1 MNRSDFVAII
11 HKPFSFSSDWIFT
24 RKISFHFAFVFF
36 FIPKCLHL
44 FAEPQ
49 HLKSSLRFY
58 LDTASMQLSCNAIT
72 IKRTLSTTHNYVRT
86 VFYVQIW
93 SWTVQKW
100 HTSEASLSSRVSM
113 QCGFFV
119 HKVAHAAA
127 NGTNWVGS
135 LHCHKHAHTCTRSVF
150 LWTNL
155 DFHLQS
161 KPLALWD
168 NKKNCYKKNDNSS
181 LHEKKQWVYSRIL
194 LDRITH
200 VHIIQWAQIHA
211 C

>member
-24 RKISFHFAFVFF
+24 RKISFHFACVFF

-86 VFYVQIW
+86 VFLCANLELNR
-93 SWTVQKW
+93 SKMTHKRSF
-100 HTSEASLSSRVSM
+100 TEFESE
-113 QCGFFV
+113 
-119 HKVAHAAA
+119 HAMRILC
-127 NGTNWVGS
+127 TQS
-135 LHCHKHAHTCTRSVF
+135 CTRCGK
-150 LWTNL
+150 WNK
-155 DFHLQS
+155 QS
-161 KPLALWD
+161 RIFALPQ
-168 NKKNCYKKNDNSS
+168 NCSHM
-181 LHEKKQWVYSRIL
+181 HEKCFSVNESRFSLAIKTTGL
-194 LDRITH
+194 MR
-200 VHIIQWAQIHA
+200 Q
-211 C
+211 